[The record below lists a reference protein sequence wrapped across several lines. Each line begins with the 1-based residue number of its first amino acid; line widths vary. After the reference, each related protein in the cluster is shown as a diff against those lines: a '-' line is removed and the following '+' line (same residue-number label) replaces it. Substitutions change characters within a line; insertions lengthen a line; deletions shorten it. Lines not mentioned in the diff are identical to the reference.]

1 MTNLLRWTVVALV
14 TVHGLIHLLGAAERF
29 GWADDPTLEKST
41 GLGLLWLVAAV
52 LLLVTALFAALGRV
66 VGWWLLAVVAAVVS
80 QVAILTSWDVSGSGT
95 VVNVFL
101 LVVAAYSFLLRGPFS
116 FHAQWHQQVQEA
128 LAQADALAPVIT
140 EEDLDGLPAPV
151 AAYVRSSGAV
161 GRPRP
166 TSVRAEFTGRIRTG
180 PDAPW
185 MDFAGKQVNTFGA
198 DPRRIFLMEASR
210 YSLPVLVLHGY
221 AGARASMRA
230 KVLSVATVLDASG
243 PELDQGETVTVFNDL
258 VVLTPGAIVGAPIR
272 WTPLDDR
279 QVRGEFTNGRQTVT
293 AVLTFDGDRLVNF
306 VSDDRFRASEDGTEF
321 VPQTWSTPLAGHTD
335 DEGHHVVSSGV
346 GRWRDPRGWFTYV
359 EIEFEDVD
367 LDPVRSGR
375 SAGARAPLG
384 RTGRPPRSRRPTP
397 GPPRTSAPR

>member
-1 MTNLLRWTVVALV
+1 MTNLLRWAVVIIV

-29 GWADDPTLEKST
+29 GWADDPTLEPSN
-41 GLGLLWLVAAV
+41 GLGALWLAAAF

-66 VGWWLLAVVAAVVS
+66 VGWWLLAVVAALVS

-101 LVVAAYSFLLRGPFS
+101 LIVALYSFLLRGPFS
-116 FHAQWHQQVQEA
+116 FHAQWHHQVDEA
-128 LAQADALAPVIT
+128 LAQADALAPVVT
-140 EEDLDGLPAPV
+140 EDDLEGLPAPL
-151 AAYVRSSGAV
+151 AAYIRRSGAV

-166 TSVRAEFTGRIRTG
+166 TSLRADFTGRIRSG

-185 MDFAGKQVNTFGA
+185 LPFSGKQVNTFGA
-198 DPRRIFLMEASR
+198 DPHRIFLMEASR
-210 YSLPVLVLHGY
+210 YGLPVLVLHRY
-221 AGARASMRA
+221 AGATASMRA
-230 KVLSVATVLDASG
+230 KVLSVATVMDAAG

-258 VVLTPGAIVGAPIR
+258 VVLAPGAIVGAPVE
-272 WTPLDDR
+272 WTALDDR
-279 QVRGEFTNGRQTVT
+279 QVRGVFTNGRHSVT
-293 AVLTFDGDRLVNF
+293 ALLTFDGDRLVNF

-321 VPQTWSTPLAGHTD
+321 TAQTWSTPLAGHSD
-335 DEGHHVVSSGV
+335 DEGHHVITSGV
-346 GRWRDPRGWFTYV
+346 GRWRDPKGWFTYV
-359 EIEFEDVD
+359 EMEFEDID
-367 LDPVRSGR
+367 LDLLTSGR